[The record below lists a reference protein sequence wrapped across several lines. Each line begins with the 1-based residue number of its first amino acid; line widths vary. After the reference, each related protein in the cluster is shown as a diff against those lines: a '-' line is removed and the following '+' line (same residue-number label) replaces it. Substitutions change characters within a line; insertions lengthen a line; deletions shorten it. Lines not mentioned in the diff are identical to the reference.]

1 MTKYI
6 FKTLLLLTITALLF
20 ISCSEEKN
28 NNNKVIKIAHVGM
41 SDNLIWQP
49 IIEKLEKE
57 GIQIE
62 LVDFY
67 DYNIPNRALNDGD
80 VHLNAFQ
87 HHAYLNDEVAKYG
100 YKIVPIADTYISAM
114 NIYSKFITNI
124 NQIKMGDKVMIP
136 QDPSNTGRALKV
148 LEAAGLI
155 KIKDEAGDFPTTND
169 IIENRLNIEIIEIKS
184 IDMYTVINDVAC
196 AVINANYAVDLG
208 FNPGVDYIFQDDS
221 SIYEGDS
228 FINLI
233 AARTKDKNNETYKKI
248 IEAYQSDDMKQIY
261 KEKFSGAYIPAWEK
275 K

>member
-87 HHAYLNDEVAKYG
+87 HHAYLND
-100 YKIVPIADTYISAM
+100 
-114 NIYSKFITNI
+114 
-124 NQIKMGDKVMIP
+124 
-136 QDPSNTGRALKV
+136 
-148 LEAAGLI
+148 
-155 KIKDEAGDFPTTND
+155 
-169 IIENRLNIEIIEIKS
+169 
-184 IDMYTVINDVAC
+184 
-196 AVINANYAVDLG
+196 
-208 FNPGVDYIFQDDS
+208 
-221 SIYEGDS
+221 
-228 FINLI
+228 
-233 AARTKDKNNETYKKI
+233 
-248 IEAYQSDDMKQIY
+248 
-261 KEKFSGAYIPAWEK
+261 
-275 K
+275 